1 MQLAKELEADVKTMG
16 ARLEEVGD
24 QHSKYPF
31 IAVGIGVVVGFL
43 LARALRR

>member
-1 MQLAKELEADVKTMG
+1 MQVAKELEADVKTMG
-16 ARLEEVGD
+16 ARLEDVGA
-24 QHSKYPF
+24 QPSKHPF